1 MNKLDPILTK
11 VLWNRLISVVDEAST
26 GLVRSCYSINLRDY
40 HDYCVGIFDPAGNM
54 LVHSTDT
61 TPGFIGMMPVVM
73 KNFLAKYPVDT
84 IAEGDVLATN
94 DPWLATGH
102 LPDITTAAPIYI
114 DGALV
119 GFAVCVAHHLD
130 IGGRMACIESRDM
143 YEEGLKIP
151 MVKLYDAGRRNDT
164 VFEFLRANVRV
175 SHQVIGDVNA
185 QLVATSM
192 CAAGVRKMIRE
203 YGFRDLGLLAST
215 IIALAEKS
223 MRRQI
228 RSIPNGVYR
237 NTVRLPPL
245 RAGAGSIEVV
255 LAVRVEDEELMVD
268 YTGSSSEVEL
278 AVNMTLPFTIAYTTY
293 AVKVAF
299 DPAVPNNAGCL
310 APIRVTAPEGSVFNC
325 RPPAPTWGRAM
336 IAHNLPEIIFGALA
350 EAMPSRVVAGSGS
363 TPLHMFYFNG
373 RRRDGGEF
381 LTLTSHMGGFGAS
394 AEHDGYS
401 AMSFPYNIA
410 SIPVEATENET
421 CVVYERKTLVPDT
434 GGAGRR
440 RGGFGQ
446 EVVIT
451 IPEGDHAPAKPVA
464 TSIRGTDR
472 SPDSV
477 QPILGRRGG
486 KPGWGGSLSVN
497 GKPHPYNVA
506 LKFAPGDVVRL
517 VIPGGGGYGDPFERE
532 PERVQADVRAG
543 LVGGEAARREYGV
556 VLRGMADDVD
566 LEATRIL
573 RTRRDAALALAPPEV
588 PAAAK

>member
-1 MNKLDPILTK
+1 MKTLDPILTK
-11 VLWNRLISVVDEAST
+11 VLWNRLISIVDEAST

-40 HDYCVGIFDPAGNM
+40 HDYCIGIFDPAGNM

-73 KNFLAKYPVDT
+73 KNFLARYPIET
-84 IAEGDVLATN
+84 IADGDVLATN

-102 LPDITTAAPIYI
+102 LPDISMAAPIFHE
-114 DGALV
+114 GVLV

-151 MVKLYDAGRRNDT
+151 MVKLYEAGRRNDL

-192 CAAGVRKMIRE
+192 CAAGLRKMIRE
-203 YGFRDLGLLAST
+203 YGFQDLSLLAST
-215 IIALAEKS
+215 IMGLAEKS

-228 RSIPNGVYR
+228 RAIPNGVYR
-237 NTVRLPPL
+237 NAVRLPPL
-245 RAGAGSIEVV
+245 RAGSTPIDIVVAIEVK
-255 LAVRVEDEELMVD
+255 DEELVVD
-268 YTGSSSEVEL
+268 YTGSSGEVEL
-278 AVNMTLPFTIAYTTY
+278 AVNMTMPFTIAYTTY
-293 AVKVAF
+293 PIKVAF
-299 DPAVPNNAGCL
+299 DPEVPNNAGCL
-310 APIRVTAPEGSVFNC
+310 APIRVIAPEGSVFNC

-350 EAMPSRVVAGSGS
+350 DAIPERMVAASGS

-373 RRRDGGEF
+373 RKRSGEEF

-394 AEHDGYS
+394 AQHDGYS

-410 SIPVEATENET
+410 SIPIEAVETET
-421 CVVYERKTLVPDT
+421 CVLYERKGLVPDT
-434 GGAGRR
+434 AGAGRR

-451 IPEGDHAPAKPVA
+451 VPDDDHAPLKPIA
-464 TSIRGTDR
+464 ASIRGTDR
-472 SPDSV
+472 SPQSV
-477 QPILGRRGG
+477 QPILGRC
-486 KPGWGGSLSVN
+486 GGSPGAGAHLSIN
-497 GKPHPYNVA
+497 GQPQPYNAAV
-506 LKFAPGDVVRL
+506 KFAPGDVIRL
-517 VIPGGGGYGDPFERE
+517 VVPGGGGFGDPFERE
-532 PERVQADVRAG
+532 PERVRKDVRAG
-543 LVGGEAARREYGV
+543 LVTQQSAAQEYGV
-556 VLRGMADDVD
+556 VLTD
-566 LEATRIL
+566 
-573 RTRRDAALALAPPEV
+573 ALAVDE
-588 PAAAK
+588 AATSALRSQRMGAGETPTSRQEPVATA